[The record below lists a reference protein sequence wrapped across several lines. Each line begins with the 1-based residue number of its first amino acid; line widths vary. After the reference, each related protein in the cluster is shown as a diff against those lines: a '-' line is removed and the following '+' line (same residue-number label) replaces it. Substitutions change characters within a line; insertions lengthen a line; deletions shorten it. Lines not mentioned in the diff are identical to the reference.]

1 MLPALRS
8 GGVEQGT
15 VEVTAALVRAGH
27 RALVMSAGGPMV
39 RAVEQA
45 GGEHTAWPVAD
56 KSPFALRLVPRL
68 RRFLARECVDIVHP
82 RSRLPAW
89 IAWLAWRSMQA
100 AQRPRLITTVH
111 GFYRVGRYSGVML
124 RGERVIC
131 VSAAIRDHVRTHYP
145 QVPEQRLV
153 VIPRGIDH
161 ARYPHGYVPPSAW
174 LRRWQAAMPQLAQ
187 RRVLLLPARV
197 TRLKGHADFIA
208 LLAGLLEQGMDVHG
222 LVAGGEDPRHAGYA
236 RELRARVR
244 ALALEERVSFLG
256 HRSDLREV
264 MAVSDLVLSLS
275 ATPESFGRSVL
286 EALSLGRPTVGY
298 AHGGVAELLDTLYPQ
313 GAVAP
318 GDAGQLAQCARS
330 ALLDPSPVREV
341 RAFKLS
347 DMLAST
353 LAQYQ
358 ALAGT
363 RTR

>member
-45 GGEHTAWPVAD
+45 GGEHMAWPVGD
-56 KSPFALRLVPRL
+56 KSLFTLRHVPRL
-68 RRFLARECVDIVHP
+68 RRFLAREAVDIVHP

-89 IAWLAWRSMQA
+89 IAWLAWRSTPA
-100 AQRPRLITTVH
+100 VQRPRLITTVH
-111 GFYRVGRYSGVML
+111 GFYRVGRYSAVMM

-131 VSAAIRDHVRTHYP
+131 VSTAIREHVLANYP

-161 ARYPHGYVPPSAW
+161 ARYPHGYVPASAW
-174 LRRWQAAMPQLAQ
+174 LQRWQAAMPQLAQ

-208 LLAGLLEQGMDVHG
+208 LIARLLEQGIDVHG
-222 LVAGGEDPRHAGYA
+222 LVAGSEDPRHAGYA
-236 RELRARVR
+236 RELRAQVR

-256 HRSDLREV
+256 HRSDLREI

-298 AHGGVAELLDTLYPQ
+298 AHGGVAELLDTLYPH
-313 GAVAP
+313 GAVTP
-318 GDAGQLAQCARS
+318 GDVEQLTQRAAS
-330 ALLDPSPVREV
+330 ALLDPPPVRAT

-347 DMLAST
+347 DMLADT

-358 ALAGT
+358 ALAGMHT
-363 RTR
+363 R

>member
-1 MLPALRS
+1 
-8 GGVEQGT
+8 
-15 VEVTAALVRAGH
+15 
-27 RALVMSAGGPMV
+27 
-39 RAVEQA
+39 
-45 GGEHTAWPVAD
+45 
-56 KSPFALRLVPRL
+56 
-68 RRFLARECVDIVHP
+68 
-82 RSRLPAW
+82 
-89 IAWLAWRSMQA
+89 
-100 AQRPRLITTVH
+100 
-111 GFYRVGRYSGVML
+111 
-124 RGERVIC
+124 
-131 VSAAIRDHVRTHYP
+131 
-145 QVPEQRLV
+145 
-153 VIPRGIDH
+153 
-161 ARYPHGYVPPSAW
+161 
-174 LRRWQAAMPQLAQ
+174 
-187 RRVLLLPARV
+187 
-197 TRLKGHADFIA
+197 
-208 LLAGLLEQGMDVHG
+208 
-222 LVAGGEDPRHAGYA
+222 
-236 RELRARVR
+236 
-244 ALALEERVSFLG
+244 VSFLG